1 MTIEDDNSRLGHDPL
16 EWLQE
21 DDSDEPNAEVE
32 APKSVVE
39 QPPKPETAEGPEAE
53 IVSAAEPKMSEIP
66 EAPPEPEAEVELAQ
80 DVEVEVNASEPPAE
94 SSSLQIDNHKAAIV
108 LPERLTVHV
117 VETLHSEWKVLFYD
131 IPQHLEISAQDV
143 HDIDAAGMQLLYIMV
158 QQLAFKGCDIEI
170 TGVHHNLQ
178 RNFNLVGL
186 NDFFANYIVAA

>member
-1 MTIEDDNSRLGHDPL
+1 MTIEDDDSRLGHDPL

-32 APKSVVE
+32 APKPVAE
-39 QPPKPETAEGPEAE
+39 QPPEPETAEEPEAE
-53 IVSAAEPKMSEIP
+53 IVTAAEPEMSEIP
-66 EAPPEPEAEVELAQ
+66 EASSEPEAEVEVAQ
-80 DVEVEVNASEPPAE
+80 DVEVEMNAPEPPAE

-131 IPQHLEISAQDV
+131 IPQQLEINAQDV

-170 TGVHHNLQ
+170 TNVHHNLQ
-178 RNFNLVGL
+178 RNFNLAGL
-186 NDFFANYIVAA
+186 NDFFANYVVAA